1 MGALISRQG
10 KFNCS
15 IYFMIF
21 DLNLVLTIC
30 FTLED
35 IFFMYNVILI
45 NFRTFA
51 VLYREVNFVLKKID
65 QVHIYN
71 VYIRIHSNYL
81 PGSGSECNDILFSY
95 IFKYFTVLMNL

>member
-15 IYFMIF
+15 IYFVIF

-35 IFFMYNVILI
+35 ISFMYNFILTNLRI
-45 NFRTFA
+45 FA
-51 VLYREVNFVLKKID
+51 VLYIEKQILFLKID
-65 QVHIYN
+65 QVH
-71 VYIRIHSNYL
+71 
-81 PGSGSECNDILFSY
+81 
-95 IFKYFTVLMNL
+95 

>member
-45 NFRTFA
+45 NFRIFA
-51 VLYREVNFVLKKID
+51 VLYREANFVLKKID
-65 QVHIYN
+65 QVHIYTMCTFEFTPIICLAVVVN
-71 VYIRIHSNYL
+71 VMIFSSAISSNI
-81 PGSGSECNDILFSY
+81 SLF
-95 IFKYFTVLMNL
+95 